1 LRKYFK
7 EMIFKTI
14 SSEKVRSIRDS
25 GVFHAEWYLEQ
36 FKDVMLSG
44 MDAFN
49 HYIIL
54 GIYLGRKPNAKFD
67 LLEYKRQVGI
77 EDSLEALL
85 DFIGK
90 GMPSEFL
97 SEQQI
102 DTISGDSRYDDISIG
117 YIDSP
122 REGDLLGH
130 DYIEVSGW
138 CYLRGDELKNG
149 SVSIKGSRDTVDL
162 SVGIP
167 RADVKKVFPHLKHHR
182 VAFEGSIYPDLNG
195 NLSILKVT
203 VESVQGFTHT
213 MTCDIRKSSEI
224 KKRPVHSELRG
235 SITHQILNES
245 AILTHEKK

>member
-1 LRKYFK
+1 
-7 EMIFKTI
+7 MIFKTI

-25 GVFHAEWYLEQ
+25 GVFHAGWYLEQ

-138 CYLRGDELKNG
+138 CYLRGDEMKNG
-149 SVSIKGSRDTVDL
+149 NVSIEGSSYPAEL
-162 SVGIP
+162 SVGYP

-182 VAFEGSIYPDLNG
+182 VAFEGSIFPELHG
-195 NLSILKVT
+195 KSSILKVT
-203 VESVQGFTHT
+203 VQSVNGFTHT
-213 MTCDIRKSSEI
+213 MTCDIRKSLDV
-224 KKRPVHSELRG
+224 KHRPIRMELRG
-235 SITHQILNES
+235 SITHQILNGS
-245 AILTHEKK
+245 AILNHEKK

>member
-1 LRKYFK
+1 
-7 EMIFKTI
+7 MIIKKIT
-14 SSEKVRSIRDS
+14 SEEVRLIRDS
-25 GVFHAEWYLEQ
+25 GVFHGEWYLEH
-36 FKDVMLSG
+36 FRDVMLSG
-44 MDAFN
+44 MSAFN
-49 HYIIL
+49 HYITL

-67 LLEYKRQVGI
+67 LLEYKKRVGI

-90 GMPSEFL
+90 GMSPEFL
-97 SEQQI
+97 NEQQI
-102 DTISGDSRYDDISIG
+102 DSILGDSRYDDISIG

-182 VAFEGSIYPDLNG
+182 VAFEGSIYPELERNS
-195 NLSILKVT
+195 SILKVT
-203 VESVQGFTHT
+203 VESVQGFTHS
-213 MTCDIRKSSEI
+213 MTCDIRKSSDVKHRTI
-224 KKRPVHSELRG
+224 RRELRE
-235 SITHQILNES
+235 SITHQTFNGSGL
-245 AILTHEKK
+245 LK